1 MPVVMNTP
9 PPSVFS
15 KLRDAPLVWGTVAGI
30 ALGATYALS
39 PVSVWLLIAIAGLL
53 VWVGCSLTGR
63 ERRWVMGILT
73 IGVVLR
79 VLMIALLFLGSE
91 AADCGWA
98 TRTPSGTGDLQLSAW
113 MNVQIGQQSPM
124 EAPEKQPY
132 PLWDRYSDY
141 VWPSCSSL
149 TVGTDHYVNFFWD
162 GDGRALKRRDGRRRL
177 RRPRRERHRP
187 RPDEHRRHRLLGR
200 ERQPGLEYA
209 LHPQLLVNRCF
220 DPL

>member
-15 KLRDAPLVWGTVAGI
+15 KAGDTPLAWGTVAGI

-98 TRTPSGTGDLQLSAW
+98 TRTPLGTGDLQLPAW
-113 MNVQIGQQSPM
+113 INVQIGQQSSK

-132 PLWDRYSDY
+132 ALWDRYSDY
-141 VWPSCSSL
+141 VWPPCSSL

-162 GDGRALKRRDGRRRL
+162 GDGRALKRR
-177 RRPRRERHRP
+177 
-187 RPDEHRRHRLLGR
+187 
-200 ERQPGLEYA
+200 A
-209 LHPQLLVNRCF
+209 
-220 DPL
+220 